1 MSTPQTLH
9 QAPAP
14 HYNLDYRQRHLIS
27 PNQRYLPPP
36 RPASNVSNSG
46 YYQNLP
52 ARPSSNLSTTQQF
65 AAPPRTQSG
74 MSNGYTHHPQVQAR
88 GGAQEHA
95 YANGVSQQSSNEDLR
110 RTGSRASQHQRA
122 YQEPVTSRVLPPSTA
137 SAAQMPMT
145 TQQYQQARAESAER
159 SRRKRHQRDVDW
171 VEYFGGKPPTEIITI
186 HDDDSPA
193 PTAPPPAAAP
203 RPLPT
208 TNGASS
214 TGHHVDKRRR
224 VNGVAAEQAH
234 YSETRTPYS
243 YSNGNSTESLQA
255 TTAPT
260 SHGSQV
266 SSSSRLDSTQ
276 TGQKRKRTT
285 RTSEQERKK
294 QEVERSGPRGYLAE
308 YGEYIPPP
316 KQHKKQRE
324 VHVPILHDVRLSTKT
339 GTSKKH
345 TDKQGHQRYKTNDK
359 VDDEDGH
366 YIVQENSMIGDRY
379 SLVNLLGQGT
389 FGKVV
394 RARDRTKNREVAVKI
409 IRAVPKVLLHTLLR
423 LRYPGLTKLLSI
435 VTHHA
440 SSCVS
445 CRHCETP
452 TVPTATAAYS

>member
-95 YANGVSQQSSNEDLR
+95 YANGISQQSSNEDLR
-110 RTGSRASQHQRA
+110 RTGSRAGQHQRA

-193 PTAPPPAAAP
+193 PTAPPPTAAP

-409 IRAVPKVLLHTLLR
+409 IRAVPKVTLQTFLR
-423 LRYPGLTKLLSI
+423 LLGPDLTKLLST

-440 SSCVS
+440 
-445 CRHCETP
+445 
-452 TVPTATAAYS
+452 